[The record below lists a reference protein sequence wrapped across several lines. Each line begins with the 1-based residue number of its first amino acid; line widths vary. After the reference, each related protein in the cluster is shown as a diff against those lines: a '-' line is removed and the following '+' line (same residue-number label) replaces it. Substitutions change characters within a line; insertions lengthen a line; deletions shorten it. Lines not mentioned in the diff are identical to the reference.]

1 MWMSVSAYK
10 VNIYVAN
17 LARVFTG
24 PQTLYGSFEFGILLV
39 CFYEYLKPYLCLTWL
54 QNDLASPVKFYFLL
68 ESIYVFNTIFQYKI
82 NQVFLFLSYPVFLFW
97 VPFQEQV
104 KSKYQ

>member
-17 LARVFTG
+17 LARVLTG

-39 CFYEYLKPYLCLTWL
+39 CFYEYLKPYLLF
-54 QNDLASPVKFYFLL
+54 NMASPVKFYFLL